1 MDSMAD
7 RDNLI
12 KLYYCLGM
20 SYRNIVEVIAV
31 QHGFIISLRHLARRL
46 RIMGI
51 GRRRYCDVAD
61 VLLFIHNELEGS
73 GQLHGYRW
81 MYQKCLDHNLC
92 VRKEDVRLILDT
104 LCPNSTLAR
113 RRHRLH
119 RRMYYAGGPN
129 FIWHIDS
136 YDKIKPFGF
145 CINGCIDGFSRKIIW
160 LEVSNNSSNPK
171 LIGGYYVSAVSKL
184 NGCPKLLRGDLGTEN
199 SYVRDFQRL
208 LRGNRQNRFNVG
220 SYLQGA
226 STHNQRIECWWG
238 HLRKQC
244 MEFWINL
251 FQTLRNSGDFDGD
264 FLDKNILQFCFM
276 GMIQVCATFFIST
289 LKGLD
294 KIASPVFCHFKMYKL
309 A

>member
-20 SYRNIVEVIAV
+20 SYRNI
-31 QHGFIISLRHLARRL
+31 
-46 RIMGI
+46 
-51 GRRRYCDVAD
+51 
-61 VLLFIHNELEGS
+61 
-73 GQLHGYRW
+73 
-81 MYQKCLDHNLC
+81 
-92 VRKEDVRLILDT
+92 
-104 LCPNSTLAR
+104 
-113 RRHRLH
+113 
-119 RRMYYAGGPN
+119 
-129 FIWHIDS
+129 
-136 YDKIKPFGF
+136 
-145 CINGCIDGFSRKIIW
+145 
-160 LEVSNNSSNPK
+160 
-171 LIGGYYVSAVSKL
+171 VSAVSKL